1 MKLRAIWT
9 VVCLVGLLMVSGVA
23 ASGASAEA
31 FCTDSW
37 VGPSEGRWQTE
48 SDWST
53 GSVPGSSDVACIGS
67 GKTVLVETTQQVSVV
82 QGEGTLKVW
91 AGTLELTSL
100 IETSRIHDLEMGG
113 GTITGSGNLEVASGF
128 EWRERG
134 TLSGAGELIVPSGA
148 HAEVHESTSPFDTH
162 TDYRTTVIEGTWTQ
176 AANAAM
182 VAGEGDTITN
192 RGTFVAEGYGI
203 SQGSGGMPT
212 FVNEGTLEKA
222 GGPSSTFRMEI
233 NFEDEGAVT
242 ATSGYLNLEADGSSG
257 SKATW
262 SASEGAYIDFLKGEY
277 SFTGGTWSG
286 HIALNERA
294 SINGVDAHSA
304 SVESSHTT
312 TLASGTTLTVSH
324 FTLQGGE
331 VAGAGN
337 LKISGTFDWISE
349 SKLTGS
355 GTTTLEGGATGEIV
369 NNAFYSYDAM
379 KLEKHTFVNDGTV
392 KLTGEAAH
400 LAVENDSTFKNFG
413 TVDADR
419 NIVSEGSGS
428 RFVNRGKFR
437 KIADSWGNEVTEVE
451 VPFENYGTVKALEGK
466 IKIEHPIKVDRKTK
480 RGKHNK
486 SARASVG
493 CSKGD
498 PVNCQTGN
506 FYETQTDIAVGGRG
520 VGLELTR
527 TYNAQAAAAEE
538 LGMFGYG
545 WASSYSEH
553 LTFDSEA
560 HTVTVVQ
567 EEGATVTFTEA
578 EGHLVA
584 PEWTAD
590 ELAGNGTEG
599 YTLAMSNQTVYKF
612 SGSGRLESVTD
623 RNGNKTGMSYNEKG
637 QLATITDPA
646 GRTIK
651 LAYNGEGLVES
662 ATDPMGHVVKY
673 AYSAGNLVS
682 VTMPGESSPR
692 WKFKYDESHRIT
704 TVTNGV
710 GGETKNTYNGE
721 SQVVSQTDPAGD
733 TTTWEYEPFATKITD
748 EATGDVT
755 LDEYTSEYQISTVT
769 HGYGTEHATTE
780 TFTYNELGEPET
792 VTDGDG
798 HTTTYEYGSAGN
810 KTSETDAEGHT
821 TKWTYN
827 AHHQVTSETLPSGE
841 KTTIEY
847 DEHGNPIKV
856 SRPAPEE
863 KTQITK
869 YEYNGHGEMT
879 AMIDPLE
886 RKWSYGYDEAGDR
899 TSETDPEG
907 DKTTWAYNEDSQQTS
922 EVSPAGNV
930 EGGKPAEYTT
940 SIERN
945 ALGEPMKVTQPEGQE
960 ALYEYNTDG
969 DKTGETD
976 PNGHKTTTKYN
987 TEDQPIKVTL
997 PSGAT
1002 QETEYNGAGQVI
1014 AQIDGNKHTTTYK
1027 RNVLGQVTEIIDPLE
1042 HKTTETYDADG
1053 NLATLHDA
1061 AGRTTTYSYNDENQ
1075 PTKIAYSEEA
1085 TPTVEYE
1092 YNPNGQLLGMSDGTG
1107 TTSYTYNQ
1115 LGQLA
1120 ETKDGHGDKVAYH
1133 YDLAGEITQ
1142 ITYPNGK
1149 TVKYSYDKAGRM
1161 SSLTDWLSH
1170 TTSFSYTPDSQPSVM
1185 TFPEASGDSDHYTYN
1200 RTGQLHE
1207 TKMLKGSETLASIAY
1222 KLDSDS
1228 QVTKETQTGLPG
1240 EATTEYGYT
1249 TNEQLES
1256 AGSSSYEY
1264 DPAGNPT
1271 KNAGTTGTFTAAD
1284 ELTKAGTT
1292 SYSYNEVGQRTKTT
1306 PGTGPATTYSYNQAG
1321 ELTSVKRPEEGAIPK
1336 IEDTYTYDGNN
1347 LRASETIKGST
1358 KHLAWQLTGSL
1369 PLLLSDGSNSYIYGP
1384 EELPIEQINTEE
1396 HTTYL
1401 HHDQQGSTRLLTS
1414 ESGAVTGKC
1423 SYSTYGIPTCE
1434 GTATTPLLYD
1444 GQLTSTET
1452 GLIYLRARV
1461 YDPTTA
1467 QFLSVD
1473 PAVASTHEPY
1483 GYAQDDPLASADPT
1497 GLGLFGEF
1505 VQLVESLNPIPYYEA
1520 EINAYES
1527 GCGYW
1532 NSIKIGFQGAA
1543 SAVAIVGIVD
1553 GGDSEDAGIEATEHG
1568 AERIEERA
1576 LSHDEIALTKTG
1588 DVYIQSDGATAY
1600 VKEVAPGRFNVII
1613 EGAKGVVTALKN
1625 IPQSAV
1631 GRLAKK
1637 YGWK

>member
-1 MKLRAIWT
+1 
-9 VVCLVGLLMVSGVA
+9 
-23 ASGASAEA
+23 
-31 FCTDSW
+31 
-37 VGPSEGRWQTE
+37 
-48 SDWST
+48 
-53 GSVPGSSDVACIGS
+53 
-67 GKTVLVETTQQVSVV
+67 
-82 QGEGTLKVW
+82 
-91 AGTLELTSL
+91 
-100 IETSRIHDLEMGG
+100 
-113 GTITGSGNLEVASGF
+113 
-128 EWRERG
+128 
-134 TLSGAGELIVPSGA
+134 
-148 HAEVHESTSPFDTH
+148 
-162 TDYRTTVIEGTWTQ
+162 
-176 AANAAM
+176 
-182 VAGEGDTITN
+182 
-192 RGTFVAEGYGI
+192 
-203 SQGSGGMPT
+203 
-212 FVNEGTLEKA
+212 
-222 GGPSSTFRMEI
+222 ME
-233 NFEDEGAVT
+233 N
-242 ATSGYLNLEADGSSG
+242 
-257 SKATW
+257 
-262 SASEGAYIDFLKGEY
+262 
-277 SFTGGTWSG
+277 
-286 HIALNERA
+286 
-294 SINGVDAHSA
+294 
-304 SVESSHTT
+304 
-312 TLASGTTLTVSH
+312 
-324 FTLQGGE
+324 
-331 VAGAGN
+331 
-337 LKISGTFDWISE
+337 
-349 SKLTGS
+349 
-355 GTTTLEGGATGEIV
+355 
-369 NNAFYSYDAM
+369 
-379 KLEKHTFVNDGTV
+379 
-392 KLTGEAAH
+392 
-400 LAVENDSTFKNFG
+400 
-413 TVDADR
+413 
-419 NIVSEGSGS
+419 
-428 RFVNRGKFR
+428 
-437 KIADSWGNEVTEVE
+437 
-451 VPFENYGTVKALEGK
+451 
-466 IKIEHPIKVDRKTK
+466 
-480 RGKHNK
+480 
-486 SARASVG
+486 
-493 CSKGD
+493 
-498 PVNCQTGN
+498 
-506 FYETQTDIAVGGRG
+506 
-520 VGLELTR
+520 
-527 TYNAQAAAAEE
+527 
-538 LGMFGYG
+538 
-545 WASSYSEH
+545 
-553 LTFDSEA
+553 
-560 HTVTVVQ
+560 
-567 EEGATVTFTEA
+567 
-578 EGHLVA
+578 
-584 PEWTAD
+584 
-590 ELAGNGTEG
+590 
-599 YTLAMSNQTVYKF
+599 
-612 SGSGRLESVTD
+612 
-623 RNGNKTGMSYNEKG
+623 
-637 QLATITDPA
+637 
-646 GRTIK
+646 
-651 LAYNGEGLVES
+651 

-673 AYSAGNLVS
+673 AYESGNLVS

-692 WKFKYDESHRIT
+692 WQFKYDGSHRIT

-710 GGETKNTYNGE
+710 GGETKNTYNEE

-733 TTTWEYEPFATKITD
+733 TTTWEYEPFATKVTD

-755 LDEYTSEYQISTVT
+755 LDEYTSEYQISAVT

-780 TFTYNELGEPET
+780 TFTYNELSEPEAI
-792 VTDGDG
+792 TDGDG
-798 HTTTYEYGSAGN
+798 HTTTYEYDSAGN
-810 KTSETDAEGHT
+810 KTSETDPEGHK
-821 TKWTYN
+821 TKWAYN

-863 KTQITK
+863 KTQVTK
-869 YEYNGHGEMT
+869 YEYNADGEMT

-907 DKTTWAYNEDSQQTS
+907 DKTTWVYNEDSQQTS
-922 EVSPAGNV
+922 EVAPAGNV

-945 ALGEPMKVTQPEGQE
+945 ALGEPIKVTQPEGQE
-960 ALYEYNTDG
+960 TLYEYNADG
-969 DKTGETD
+969 DKTSETD

-987 TEDQPIKVTL
+987 TEDQPVKVTQ

-1002 QETEYNGAGQVI
+1002 QETEYNAAGQVI
-1014 AQIDGNKHTTTYK
+1014 AEIDGNKHTTTYK
-1027 RNVLGQVTEIIDPLE
+1027 RNVLGQVSEIIDPLE

-1061 AGRTTTYSYNDENQ
+1061 AGRITTYSYNDESK

-1092 YNPNGQLLGMSDGTG
+1092 YNPNGQILGMSDGTG

-1115 LGQLA
+1115 LGQLT

-1133 YDLAGEITQ
+1133 DDLAGEITQ

-1149 TVKYSYDKAGRM
+1149 TVKYTYDKAGRM

-1170 TTSFSYTPDSQPSVM
+1170 TTSFSYTPNSQPSV
-1185 TFPEASGDSDHYTYN
+1185 TSFPEASGDSDHYTYN

-1207 TKMLKGSETLASIAY
+1207 TKMLKGSETLAAITY
-1222 KLDSDS
+1222 KLDNDG
-1228 QVTKETQTGLPG
+1228 QVTKETQIGLPG
-1240 EATTEYGYT
+1240 ETSTEYGYT
-1249 TNEQLES
+1249 SNEQLES
-1256 AGSSSYEY
+1256 AGSDSYEY

-1271 KNAGTTGTFTAAD
+1271 NNAGTTGTFNAAD

-1306 PGTGPATTYSYNQAG
+1306 PGTGPATTYGYNQAG

-1396 HTTYL
+1396 HATYL
-1401 HHDQQGSTRLLTS
+1401 HHDQQGSTRLLTN

-1423 SYSTYGIPTCE
+1423 SYSASGAPTCE

-1497 GLGLFGEF
+1497 GQGLFGEF

-1532 NSIKIGFQGAA
+1532 NSIKIGFEGAA

-1631 GRLAKK
+1631 DRLAKK